1 MTDKKSAQND
11 STVQEAV
18 NKVSEALDDNGHVL
32 ARESGAEQVVCVI
45 VEALG
50 HDTCQ
55 KNVDEVVNRSC
66 ENVYKSIKT
75 MTTLANIRSCFA

>member
-1 MTDKKSAQND
+1 MWGKKKPMSELVVSLKIYPQVLENVRMTDKKSAQND

-18 NKVSEALDDNGHVL
+18 NKVSEVLGYNEYVL
-32 ARESGAEQVVCVI
+32 AGESVDEPIVRVI

-55 KNVDEVVNRSC
+55 KSVD
-66 ENVYKSIKT
+66 
-75 MTTLANIRSCFA
+75 